1 LSSSARTLSI
11 PTSCEYLPLT
21 GLKAL
26 MASRLT
32 SRFNGEVELHPG
44 LLFASKKVSME
55 ACERFYSL
63 NVFINP
69 QDRVPNDLDESP
81 MVFWWVESL
90 FHKKKP

>member
-1 LSSSARTLSI
+1 
-11 PTSCEYLPLT
+11 
-21 GLKAL
+21 LKAL

-63 NVFINP
+63 NVFFFDSLQDSRINP